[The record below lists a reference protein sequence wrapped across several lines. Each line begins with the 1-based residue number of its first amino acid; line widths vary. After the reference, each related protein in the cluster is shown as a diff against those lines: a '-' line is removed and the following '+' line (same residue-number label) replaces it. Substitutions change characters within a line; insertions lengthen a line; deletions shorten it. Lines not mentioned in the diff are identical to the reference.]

1 MMNRPSSSPSPTTAP
16 SPHFSSIE
24 EVLLRCA
31 NETFQ
36 APDTRERREPTSL
49 DEYVVVATIGFA
61 GQCVRGNVTLVAPC
75 KVVGML
81 QPFQLDPSETEV
93 VVCDVLGEMGNM
105 LVGRLKNRLLA
116 RGLTLFSGLPTSGLA
131 RKMRLKA
138 GEGTASAWHRFVLD
152 NGPLFLRLNATFDDG
167 FALLDEPAEKT
178 SSSSLDAGGTAP
190 VGAEGE
196 MMFF

>member
-1 MMNRPSSSPSPTTAP
+1 MKRSSSTFSPPSTSAP
-16 SPHFSSIE
+16 FAKIE
-24 EVLLRCA
+24 EVLLGCA

-36 APDTRERREPTSL
+36 APDNRERREPSSL

-61 GQCVRGNVTLVAPC
+61 GQAIRGNVTLVAPC

-93 VVCDVLGEMGNM
+93 IVCDVLGEMGNM
-105 LVGRLKNRLLA
+105 LVGRLKNRLLT

-138 GEGTASAWHRFVLD
+138 GEGTASAWHRFALD
-152 NGPLFLRLNATFDDG
+152 NGPLFLRLNASFDEG
-167 FALLDEPAEKT
+167 FVLADEPIRMPDSELGA
-178 SSSSLDAGGTAP
+178 AP
-190 VGAEGE
+190 IAQEGE

>member
-1 MMNRPSSSPSPTTAP
+1 MTVPPP
-16 SPHFSSIE
+16 PHFSAIE
-24 EVLLRCA
+24 TVLLRCA
-31 NETFQ
+31 SETFQ
-36 APDTRERREPTSL
+36 APDSREKREPTSL
-49 DEYVVVATIGFA
+49 DEDVVVATIGFA

-81 QPFQLDPSETEV
+81 QPIQLDSSKTEV
-93 VVCDVLGEMGNM
+93 VVCDVLGEIGNM
-105 LVGRLKNRLLA
+105 LVGRLKNRLLS

-138 GEGTASAWHRFVLD
+138 GEGTASAWHRFALD

-167 FALLDEPAEKT
+167 FVFAEEAPAAT
-178 SSSSLDAGGTAP
+178 DPSFDGAGGP
-190 VGAEGE
+190 VGAEGD